1 MLIFEKGRGRMKKW
15 MIPFDSPTLK
25 TLGWWKLWWSTC
37 CFHDTKTRVAIC
49 VCVSTEGEKGRS
61 MGWSALP
68 SLGEN
73 GWSMVGLIVGAETGE
88 IVFSWVAHKSMK
100 LRFSPSSLHHHLSSQ
115 MIGFERFLEMISI
128 SVRVDRRGFSRSL
141 NPTELLVF
149 SFDRPFLL
157 PSFPSFQGNAVVV

>member
-1 MLIFEKGRGRMKKW
+1 MDDSIRFADLENPRMV
-15 MIPFDSPTLK
+15 K
-25 TLGWWKLWWSTC
+25 TLVVNVLLPWHKNKGCNL
-37 CFHDTKTRVAIC
+37 C

-128 SVRVDRRGFSRSL
+128 SAVRVDRRGFSRSL

-149 SFDRPFLL
+149 SFDRPFL
-157 PSFPSFQGNAVVV
+157 PSLLFRGMQW